1 MLGSVIFE
9 RTAKMWATRSSRRE
23 DADQRLENIDKKLKK
38 EEIEEEFGKPTV
50 KWEPVSNLDKKKSNF
65 FSNALKFLGF

>member
-1 MLGSVIFE
+1 M
-9 RTAKMWATRSSRRE
+9 A
-23 DADQRLENIDKKLKK
+23 ENTVKKQTKKKKIVKKSENVNKKLKK

-50 KWEPVSNLDKKKSNF
+50 KWEPVLNLDKKKGNF